1 MEMNTDRD
9 WLFKKAEQ
17 EDGCTVS
24 VGGLAAGLG
33 AVQGLVLTASSNEL
47 IVTIHFDGRVTVNPK
62 YSTDEAARAFWDA
75 VRRLGRMDTRDP
87 RYDPSAGDVVLFS
100 GPQTENCNVVNVDG
114 DMVSYFMGGRILW
127 TTLKRWREWCGGAT
141 VIEAAGD
148 GRTRACRS

>member
-9 WLFKKAEQ
+9 WLFKKSEQ

-24 VGGLAAGLG
+24 VGAFAVGLG

-47 IVTIHFDGRVTVNPK
+47 IVMIHNDGRVTVNPK

-148 GRTRACRS
+148 GGTGACRS